1 MLAGSYQEDDGGASL
16 ALRSGGATPSGA
28 PDGDKPRVTCRAGL
42 RACAA
47 EAREAVP
54 AALLSSFQN
63 RYLAA
68 NVVYFCYATG
78 ILYIDLV
85 MWPNAWTEDDV
96 ANVNRA
102 YLGFGCL
109 HIVNAL

>member
-16 ALRSGGATPSGA
+16 ALRGGGGATPASE
-28 PDGDKPRVTCRAGL
+28 PEKPRVTCRAGL

-109 HIVNAL
+109 HIINAL